1 MAGVRPRPP
10 RPLSGA
16 DLIFKRRFG
25 ELIDR
30 QLDLFEQDNA
40 ELFDRLDDA
49 EADYRAA
56 AREEAEERFGDLQEV
71 LAEGTERLIEV
82 RDSYSDTL
90 DDETVEEYVAAF
102 DLAVLRRF
110 PQFAL
115 ELEEESEEDD

>member
-1 MAGVRPRPP
+1 V
-10 RPLSGA
+10 
-16 DLIFKRRFG
+16 IFKRRFG

-40 ELFDRLDDA
+40 ELFDRVDDA

-71 LAEGTERLIEV
+71 LAEGTELLIEV
-82 RDSYSDTL
+82 RDSYSETL

-115 ELEEESEEDD
+115 ELEEEQEDD

>member
-1 MAGVRPRPP
+1 V
-10 RPLSGA
+10 
-16 DLIFKRRFG
+16 IFKRRFG

-40 ELFDRLDDA
+40 ELFDRIDDA

-56 AREEAEERFGDLQEV
+56 AREEAEERFGDLQEL
-71 LAEGTERLIEV
+71 LAEGTELLIEV
-82 RDSYSDTL
+82 RDSYSETL
-90 DDETVEEYVAAF
+90 DNETVEEYVAAF
-102 DLAVLRRF
+102 DVAVLRRF

>member
-1 MAGVRPRPP
+1 V
-10 RPLSGA
+10 
-16 DLIFKRRFG
+16 IFKRRFG

-40 ELFDRLDDA
+40 ELFERVDDA

-71 LAEGTERLIEV
+71 LAEGTELLIEV
-82 RDSYSDTL
+82 RDTYSETL

-102 DLAVLRRF
+102 DFAVLRRF

-115 ELEEESEEDD
+115 ELEEEQEDD

>member
-1 MAGVRPRPP
+1 V
-10 RPLSGA
+10 
-16 DLIFKRRFG
+16 IFKRRFG

-40 ELFDRLDDA
+40 ELFDRVDDA

-71 LAEGTERLIEV
+71 LAEGTELLVEV
-82 RDSYSDTL
+82 RDTYSETL

-102 DLAVLRRF
+102 DFAVLRRF

>member
-1 MAGVRPRPP
+1 M
-10 RPLSGA
+10 
-16 DLIFKRRFG
+16 IFKRRFG

-40 ELFDRLDDA
+40 ELFERVDDA

-56 AREEAEERFGDLQEV
+56 ARQEAEERFGDLQEV
-71 LAEGTERLIEV
+71 LAEGTELLIEV
-82 RDSYSDTL
+82 RDTYSETL

-115 ELEEESEEDD
+115 ELEEEQEDD

>member
-1 MAGVRPRPP
+1 V
-10 RPLSGA
+10 
-16 DLIFKRRFG
+16 IFKRRFG

-40 ELFDRLDDA
+40 ELFERVDDA

-71 LAEGTERLIEV
+71 LAEGTELLIEV
-82 RDSYSDTL
+82 RDTYSETL

-115 ELEEESEEDD
+115 ELEEEQEDD

>member
-1 MAGVRPRPP
+1 V
-10 RPLSGA
+10 
-16 DLIFKRRFG
+16 IFKRRFG

-40 ELFDRLDDA
+40 ELFERVDDA

-71 LAEGTERLIEV
+71 LAEGTELLIEV
-82 RDSYSDTL
+82 RDTYSETL

-102 DLAVLRRF
+102 DFAVLRRF